1 MADRQPSGPR
11 RSEALS
17 GAEDDARIEHLLVTG
32 LDHYFAGEFEA
43 AINLWTRVLFLDRNH
58 DRARAYIDRAR
69 SAQAEQQR
77 ISEALVHEGLEAF
90 DKGEVVRARALLS
103 DALDQGAS
111 HDVALGVLGRIDRLD
126 AGRAVSPAAPA
137 ARKRVRRAS
146 PLADANRHRGSI
158 AMWWITA
165 AAIVLVAA
173 ITFVLVAPNGL
184 ADWFPTQATTGA
196 PAAIVTPP
204 TPLHCRRRPKPTW
217 RRRVRCS
224 RVESCAM
231 RSARWIVSR
240 SVTRCERM
248 PNGSAPTF
256 NENCWPWP
264 APRRHR
270 HRPVPLPCR
279 HLANEVSQV
288 RLSRV

>member
-11 RSEALS
+11 RSEALP

-32 LDHYFAGEFEA
+32 LDHYFADEFEE

-111 HDVALGVLGRIDRLD
+111 HDVALGVIGRIDRLD
-126 AGRAVSPAAPA
+126 AGTRATSPAAPA
-137 ARKRVRRAS
+137 ARKRVLRES
-146 PLADANRHRGSI
+146 PLADANLRRGTI

-165 AAIVLVAA
+165 AAIVLVAG
-173 ITFVLVAPNGL
+173 ITFVFVAPNGL
-184 ADWFPTQATTGA
+184 ADWFPAQATTGT
-196 PAAIVTPP
+196 PATLVTPQ
-204 TPLHCRRRPKPTW
+204 
-217 RRRVRCS
+217 S
-224 RVESCAM
+224 
-231 RSARWIVSR
+231 
-240 SVTRCERM
+240 
-248 PNGSAPTF
+248 
-256 NENCWPWP
+256 
-264 APRRHR
+264 
-270 HRPVPLPCR
+270 PLPIPSPTEAYMGQAR
-279 HLANEVSQV
+279 ALFAGGKLRDALRSLDRVPVGDALRPDAERLRADIQRELLAVAGAEASSASSIAAPVSPP
-288 RLSRV
+288 RE